1 MADPKKPTT
10 GMLID
15 GVFAS
20 EAIDSSGEIVSI
32 DGMDITTLE
41 EGQGVANYE
50 HLGEDSN
57 YGREIVGKIIYVK
70 KIRKES
76 DCENDRQRD
85 YWKQIKQIPYLYGIV
100 RLYDGAGNEG
110 SKALASMIRDHV
122 ANDEPILVRYSIEGT
137 TTKKDGNKIASSI
150 AKKVALTLKPCNKT
164 AVSGLMADPNA
175 PEDFPGIK
183 KAEAMFMDPEFAPLG
198 GSVVMSC
205 NPCMDRKTEAS
216 ARLLAAAMTLSVVKK
231 AIAAGNYDA
240 APSTLTGGAALQRE
254 DYVRTN
260 AKAALRDYGWDKP
273 FRRNDFKVFA
283 KAKLPEVSD
292 DFLEH
297 FSDIA
302 EAYSVKRSMAKMEK
316 KEPGAPVKAK
326 APKAPKVNQAPAVII
341 PAKHQA
347 TNHAVLE
354 DVPDSHEDMPDEM
367 LPPSKGN
374 PGGRNI
380 ASGTYRGKA
389 LAPNLGITRPT
400 FDADKG
406 VLHTPVGSFKAYLP
420 QHDGKESAD
429 NYQKILSHPDI
440 EAAMDTALTN
450 WTKVHK
456 LLKQG
461 KLPPEVV
468 MHAVMFAQLS
478 PNKPVPTQ
486 EIQYARLVDAMDAT
500 GIDPRHPGFE
510 EIDEPYANLDR
521 GNVLPHTSR
530 EEFAKNPAYY
540 TGGKVGVEHDADGNI
555 KGKPSETGRYPG
567 ELLSAR
573 PLFQDFL
580 GRASQY
586 HTIHDSIVNLVNKHK
601 SNGFDAVSELMDQK
615 RQGAN
620 HKNTRRTAMASGKP
634 DPGEFKGLNV
644 PGLKV
649 KTGLY
654 TWGMLGN
661 GDSLVPDTHQVRNLY
676 GLDLNKD
683 ADTIDYLKQM
693 HWRPTNMKNLMAPL
707 NQWYL
712 KNHPAVQHT
721 LNHPKWGSHFERP
734 QDALFPSFWRHWL
747 TIQPHEKFL
756 GLPNMSEQAGTTH
769 APFWDTIRPHVDAA
783 LAKTEKG
790 DSSLALRTALVH
802 QQYVKDY
809 GEMPAM
815 FLYAH
820 HLLPHLLAAAE
831 HRERTGTDMKFLAK
845 ARAME
850 AGLIELRKS
859 IESAIGDVESPDVHA
874 VHIHVQGRK
883 HPAGRFMI
891 HNGKLT
897 HLEDYHG
904 VLSSMLPEGEID
916 STTISRLHG
925 MKWSPS
931 LAVSPHNYQTPQQ
944 AAAPVPVEVHPDPVP
959 LAPPVFEYHR
969 PGMSQPHVVEFGAG
983 GAALDGKKL
992 SDPELHLILDNV
1004 KNRVGTLRYR
1014 RAKIEA
1020 PAGEPE
1026 VLAKSRKKQPAMD
1039 PDEALQHVRAA
1050 VAAGHIHPDIERALT
1065 RHIYEDKMV
1074 EGVGNKAA
1082 YQQFRGQNKPGVYVS
1097 MDGNNFRDVNN
1108 VHGHDAGDQ
1117 AITGMG
1123 HALRKAAAKVGTGKL
1138 FRPGG
1143 DEFVAHFPSYE
1154 EASKFMRHATKHL
1167 DKLPPVAGR
1176 HQLSMSFGLGHD
1188 FASSDKALYHA
1199 KDQKVDPVSKRSL
1212 YSPQKTPH
1220 LAHSLVPG
1228 TEGPIKLHTTTPPAT
1243 ALPKPEAPAAAPV
1256 AAPAVPAVPPAA
1268 KPRPQA

>member
-1 MADPKKPTT
+1 MSDPKKPTT

-76 DCENDRQRD
+76 DCENDRQKN
-85 YWKQIKQIPYLYGIV
+85 YWNQIKHIPFLYGIV

-137 TTKKDGNKIASSI
+137 TTKKEGNKIAHSI

-164 AVSGLMADPNA
+164 AISGLMSDPNA

-183 KAEAMFMDPEFAPLG
+183 KYEAQFLDPEFSPLG
-198 GSVVMSC
+198 GSVTMTC

-216 ARLLAAAMTLSVVKK
+216 ARLLAAAMTISVVKK
-231 AIAAGNYDA
+231 ALAAGNMDV
-240 APSTLTGGAALQRE
+240 APSQLTGGAALQRQ
-254 DYVRTN
+254 DIRST

-273 FRRNDFKVFA
+273 FRRHEFKVFA

-302 EAYSVKRSMAKMEK
+302 EAYSVKRTLAK
-316 KEPGAPVKAK
+316 KEPAVKEPTAK
-326 APKAPKVNQAPAVII
+326 PAKPAKTPKPAVQAPAVII

-354 DVPDSHEDMPDEM
+354 DIPDSHEDMPDEM
-367 LPPSKGN
+367 LPPSTGN
-374 PGGRNI
+374 PHGRNI
-380 ASGTYRGKA
+380 ACGTVRGKN
-389 LAPNLGITRPT
+389 LKPNVGLTRPQ
-400 FDADKG
+400 FDAKKG
-406 VLHTPVGSFKAYLP
+406 ILHTPVGSFKAYLP
-420 QHDGKESAD
+420 QHDGQESAD
-429 NYQKILSHPDI
+429 NYQKILAHPDI
-440 EAAMDTALTN
+440 EHAMDTALTN

-456 LLKQG
+456 LLKAG

-468 MHAVMFAQLS
+468 MHAVMFSQLS

-510 EIDEPYANLDR
+510 DIEEPYTNLDR

-530 EEFAKNPAYY
+530 EEFARNPAYY
-540 TGGKVGVEHDADGNI
+540 TGGKVGVEHDENGDI

-601 SNGFDAVSELMDQK
+601 ANGFDAVSELMDQK

-620 HKNTRRTAMASGKP
+620 HKNTRNSAIKAGKE
-634 DPGEFKGLNV
+634 DPGAFKGLNV

-683 ADTIDYLKQM
+683 AATIDYLKQM

-707 NQWYL
+707 NDWYL
-712 KNHPAVQHT
+712 KNHPAVQYT
-721 LNHPKWGSHFERP
+721 LNHPKWGSSFERP

-769 APFWDTIRPHVDAA
+769 APFWDTIRPHVDDA
-783 LAKTEKG
+783 LSKLGKTERG
-790 DSSLALRTALVH
+790 DTSLALRTALVH

-809 GEMPAM
+809 GEVPAM

-820 HLLPHLLAAAE
+820 HLLPKLLEAGE
-831 HRERTGTDMKFLAK
+831 HRRRVGTDMKFLEK
-845 ARAME
+845 ARRLE
-850 AGLIELRKS
+850 AGLIELKKT
-859 IESAIGDVESPDVHA
+859 IDTAVNGNVDGPDVHK
-874 VHIHVQGRK
+874 IELKIGGRK
-883 HPAGRFMI
+883 HPAGRFMV
-891 HNGKLT
+891 HNGKVT

-904 VLSSMLPEGEID
+904 ILGAMLPEGEMD
-916 STTISRLHG
+916 STSISRLHG
-925 MKWSPS
+925 MKWSPNF
-931 LAVSPHNYQTPQQ
+931 AVSPHTMEAP
-944 AAAPVPVEVHPDPVP
+944 AAPTQPQEVQVHPDPAP

-969 PGMSQPHVVEFGAG
+969 PGMATPHVVEFSGSS
-983 GAALDGKKL
+983 AALDGKKL

-1004 KNRVGTLRYR
+1004 KSGLGTLRYK
-1014 RAKIEA
+1014 RATVTTDMAKALGVDDEDHTLAQTLA
-1020 PAGEPE
+1020 P
-1026 VLAKSRKKQPAMD
+1026 VMD
-1039 PDEALQHVRAA
+1039 ADEALQHIRAG
-1050 VAAGHIHPDIERALT
+1050 VAAGHIHPDVERAMT
-1065 RHIYEDKMV
+1065 QHIYGDSMV
-1074 EGVGNKAA
+1074 QGVGNKAA
-1082 YQQFRGQNKPGVYVS
+1082 YQKFRAQNRPGVYVS
-1097 MDGNNFRDVNN
+1097 MDGNHFRDVNN
-1108 VHGHDAGDQ
+1108 VHGHEAGDQ

-1123 HALRKAAAKVGTGKL
+1123 GALRDAAARVGTGKL

-1199 KDQKVDPVSKRSL
+1199 KEQKIDPVTKRSL
-1212 YSPQKTPH
+1212 YTPQKTPH
-1220 LAHSLVPG
+1220 MAHSLVPG
-1228 TEGPIKLHTTTPPAT
+1228 TEGPISLHSTTPPAT
-1243 ALPKPEAPAAAPV
+1243 ALPKPAAPAAAPT
-1256 AAPAVPAVPPAA
+1256 A
-1268 KPRPQA
+1268 